1 MFSSLDEVIFHQVYV
16 HQTMVLQNSSN
27 WGLIKD
33 GTDTDLTRKKGCW
46 HVEGTGPDQF
56 RPADRSLG
64 GYFGATS
71 LEDEKMKTKVGRD
84 ETCPICGRSPDVG

>member
-1 MFSSLDEVIFHQVYV
+1 MPQPWDFWTVA
-16 HQTMVLQNSSN
+16 
-27 WGLIKD
+27 
-33 GTDTDLTRKKGCW
+33 LTKN
-46 HVEGTGPDQF
+46 

-84 ETCPICGRSPDVG
+84 RRDETCPICERSDVPGMKHPEIG